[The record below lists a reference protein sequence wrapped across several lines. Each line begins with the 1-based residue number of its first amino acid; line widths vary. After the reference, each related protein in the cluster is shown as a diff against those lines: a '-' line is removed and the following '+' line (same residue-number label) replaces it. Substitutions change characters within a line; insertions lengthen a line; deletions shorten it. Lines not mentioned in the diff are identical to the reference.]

1 MNSKYIV
8 TLAITGFLVGIAVA
22 GAVKTESYCQQLESQ
37 LEQEKEF
44 KGSLSCQSPGEAD
57 FNVSEQVE
65 NRSKLKCVCRSRYNG
80 VEKIFPIRIT
90 Q

>member
-8 TLAITGFLVGIAVA
+8 TLAITGFLVGVAVA
-22 GAVKTESYCQQLESQ
+22 GAVKTESYCQQLEKQ
-37 LEQEKEF
+37 LKQEKKF
-44 KGSLSCQSPGEAD
+44 RGSLSCQEPGETD

-65 NRSKLKCVCRSRYNG
+65 NRSKLKCVCRNRYNG
-80 VEKIFPIRIT
+80 VEKIFPIRIS